1 MAKEIERKFLVT
13 DDSYL
18 KLATTSSHI
27 IQGYISRRKEGTVR
41 IRIRDDRAFLTIK
54 GVTTG
59 ISRDEWEYEIPV
71 CDAKAMLRATCEGTI
86 IEKTRYIV
94 PVEGFT
100 WEVDCFESPKQ
111 FTIAEVELTDP
122 TTNPPLPSFIGEDV
136 SGNPAYYNS
145 NL

>member
-27 IQGYISRRKEGTVR
+27 IQGYITRRKEGTVR

-122 TTNPPLPSFIGEDV
+122 TTNPPRPSFIGEEV